1 MEVHA
6 SLKAEEIAFIGPIP
20 ITNSML
26 MAWLAILVLAVFAF
40 FAGRNPQLVPR
51 GAQNVMEAI
60 LEALMSL
67 VENTAGHYARR
78 VFPLIAT
85 LFLFILTANYMN
97 LLPGVGTIWVTN
109 PLLHQEQETHAMPAV
124 PSLPSLVGVAEASS
138 PAAPVAADPPPGGT
152 SSSTEEHH
160 IPETV
165 PLLRAAN
172 ADLNM
177 TLGMGLIAFFFI
189 HASGVYVHGLVG
201 YIRDDLAKPVLLTP
215 IKLVIELFVPVSL
228 SMRLFGNIFGGE
240 MLLTVM
246 NLPFAALPFLI
257 LELLFGFIQA
267 LIFAVLTLIFTAL
280 ATFMPAGHGAG
291 HGDEAHGA
299 APAGAHGEE
308 DAPAA
313 SPGERAPVP
322 AHA

>member
-6 SLKAEEIAFIGPIP
+6 SLKAEEIAYLGPIP

-26 MAWLAILVLAVFAF
+26 MAWLALLVLALFAY
-40 FAGRNPQLVPR
+40 FAGRNPQLVPS
-51 GAQNVMEAI
+51 GAQNVMETI
-60 LEALMSL
+60 LEGLLSL
-67 VENTAGHYARR
+67 VESTAGHYARR
-78 VFPLIAT
+78 IFPLVAT

-97 LLPGVGTIWVTN
+97 LLPGVGTIWVAN
-109 PLLHQEQETHAMPAV
+109 PNLHRGQETHAAPAV
-124 PSLPSLVGVAEASS
+124 SLVRTAEAA
-138 PAAPVAADPPPGGT
+138 PAAADPPGT
-152 SSSTEEHH
+152 ASSSAAEEPHVA
-160 IPETV
+160 ETV

-177 TLGMGLIAFFFI
+177 TLGMGLIAFLFI
-189 HASGVYVHGLVG
+189 HGSGIYIHGLVG

-246 NLPFAALPFLI
+246 NIPLAALPFMI

-267 LIFAVLTLIFTAL
+267 LIFAVLTLIFTSL
-280 ATFMPAGHGAG
+280 ATFLPTG
-291 HGDEAHGA
+291 HGDEAHGGHEA
-299 APAGAHGEE
+299 AHG
-308 DAPAA
+308 DAHGAGRGEPATVA
-313 SPGERAPVP
+313 

>member
-26 MAWLAILVLAVFAF
+26 MAWLAILVLGVFAF

-97 LLPGVGTIWVTN
+97 LLPGVGTIWVVN
-109 PLLHQEQETHAMPAV
+109 PLLSQESHAAPAMPA
-124 PSLPSLVGVAEASS
+124 LPSLVGVAEASS
-138 PAAPVAADPPPGGT
+138 PAAPVAADPPPGGAAGD
-152 SSSTEEHH
+152 EEHH
-160 IPETV
+160 VYPTV

-189 HASGVYVHGLVG
+189 HASGIYVHGLVG

-215 IKLVIELFVPVSL
+215 IKLVIELFVPISL

-280 ATFMPAGHGAG
+280 ATFMPTGHGAG

-308 DAPAA
+308 DARAA

>member
-6 SLKAEEIAFIGPIP
+6 SLRAEEIFFLGPVP

-26 MAWLAILVLAVFAF
+26 MAWLAMLLLGAFAF
-40 FAGRNPQLVPR
+40 VAGRNPQMVPR
-51 GAQNVMEAI
+51 GAQNVFEFA
-60 LEALMSL
+60 LEWLMSL
-67 VENTAGHYARR
+67 VESTAGHYARR

-97 LLPGVGTIWVTN
+97 LLPGVGTISVAN
-109 PLLHQEQETHAMPAV
+109 PRLHHEATAGPA
-124 PSLPSLVGVAEASS
+124 LVSVAEAG
-138 PAAPVAADPPPGGT
+138 PLRADPPPQTGAGA
-152 SSSTEEHH
+152 TEAKHE
-160 IPETV
+160 PETV

-172 ADLNM
+172 ADINM

-189 HASGVYVHGLVG
+189 HASGVAIHGLVG

-246 NLPFAALPFLI
+246 NIPLAALPFMV

-267 LIFAVLTLIFTAL
+267 LIFAVLTLIFTSL
-280 ATFMPAGHGAG
+280 ATSLTTGH
-291 HGDEAHGA
+291 
-299 APAGAHGEE
+299 AGASHGEVS
-308 DAPAA
+308 A
-313 SPGERAPVP
+313 SPGAAHGGPAA

>member
-6 SLKAEEIAFIGPIP
+6 SLKAEEIAYLGPIP

-26 MAWLAILVLAVFAF
+26 MAWLALLVLALFAY
-40 FAGRNPQLVPR
+40 FAGRNPQLVPS
-51 GAQNVMEAI
+51 GAQNVMETI
-60 LEALMSL
+60 LEGLLSL
-67 VENTAGHYARR
+67 VESTAGHYARR
-78 VFPLIAT
+78 IFPLVAT

-97 LLPGVGTIWVTN
+97 LLPGVGTIWVAN
-109 PLLHQEQETHAMPAV
+109 PNLHRGQETHAAPAV
-124 PSLPSLVGVAEASS
+124 SLVRTAEAA
-138 PAAPVAADPPPGGT
+138 PAAADPPGT
-152 SSSTEEHH
+152 ASSSAAEEPHVA
-160 IPETV
+160 ETV

-177 TLGMGLIAFFFI
+177 TLGMGLIAFLFI
-189 HASGVYVHGLVG
+189 HGSGIYVHGLVG
-201 YIRDDLAKPVLLTP
+201 YFRDDLCKPVLLTP

-267 LIFAVLTLIFTAL
+267 LIFAVLTLIFTSL
-280 ATFMPAGHGAG
+280 ATFLPTG
-291 HGDEAHGA
+291 HGDEAHGDHEA
-299 APAGAHGEE
+299 AHGDVHGAGRGE
-308 DAPAA
+308 PATVA
-313 SPGERAPVP
+313 

>member
-1 MEVHA
+1 M
-6 SLKAEEIAFIGPIP
+6 
-20 ITNSML
+20 
-26 MAWLAILVLAVFAF
+26 
-40 FAGRNPQLVPR
+40 
-51 GAQNVMEAI
+51 
-60 LEALMSL
+60 
-67 VENTAGHYARR
+67 
-78 VFPLIAT
+78 
-85 LFLFILTANYMN
+85 
-97 LLPGVGTIWVTN
+97 
-109 PLLHQEQETHAMPAV
+109 
-124 PSLPSLVGVAEASS
+124 
-138 PAAPVAADPPPGGT
+138 AADPPPGGT
-152 SSSTEEHH
+152 SSSAEEHH

-177 TLGMGLIAFFFI
+177 TLGMGLIAFLFI

-215 IKLVIELFVPVSL
+215 IKLVIELFVPISL

-246 NLPFAALPFLI
+246 NLPFAALPFMI

-308 DAPAA
+308 DARAA

>member
-6 SLKAEEIAFIGPIP
+6 SLKAEEIAYLGPVP

-26 MAWLAILVLAVFAF
+26 MAWLALLVLALFAY
-40 FAGRNPQLVPR
+40 FAGRNPQLVPS
-51 GAQNVMEAI
+51 GAQNVMETI
-60 LEALMSL
+60 LEALLSL
-67 VENTAGHYARR
+67 VEGTAGHYARR
-78 VFPLIAT
+78 IFPLVAT

-97 LLPGVGTIWVTN
+97 LLPGVGTIWVAN
-109 PLLHQEQETHAMPAV
+109 PNLHRGQETHAAPAV
-124 PSLPSLVGVAEASS
+124 SLVRTAEAA
-138 PAAPVAADPPPGGT
+138 PAAADPPGT
-152 SSSTEEHH
+152 ASSSAAKEPHVA
-160 IPETV
+160 ETV

-177 TLGMGLIAFFFI
+177 TLGMGLIAFLFI
-189 HASGVYVHGLVG
+189 HGSGIYIHGLVG

-246 NLPFAALPFLI
+246 NIPLAALPFMI

-267 LIFAVLTLIFTAL
+267 LIFAVLTLIFTSL
-280 ATFMPAGHGAG
+280 ATFMPTG
-291 HGDEAHGA
+291 HGDEAHGDHEA
-299 APAGAHGEE
+299 AHG
-308 DAPAA
+308 DAQSAGHGGPATVA
-313 SPGERAPVP
+313 

>member
-6 SLKAEEIAFIGPIP
+6 SLKAEEIAYLGPIP

-26 MAWLAILVLAVFAF
+26 MAWLALLVLAVFAY
-40 FAGRNPQLVPR
+40 FAGRNPKLVPT
-51 GAQNVMEAI
+51 GAQNVMETI
-60 LEALMSL
+60 LEALLSL
-67 VENTAGHYARR
+67 VESTAGHYARR
-78 VFPLIAT
+78 IFPLVAT

-97 LLPGVGTIWVTN
+97 LLPGVGTIWVAN
-109 PLLHQEQETHAMPAV
+109 PNLHHEQETHAAPA
-124 PSLPSLVGVAEASS
+124 LSLVRTAE
-138 PAAPVAADPPPGGT
+138 AAPVAADPPGAT
-152 SSSTEEHH
+152 SGAAAEEHH
-160 IPETV
+160 VAETV

-177 TLGMGLIAFFFI
+177 TLGMGLIAFLFI
-189 HASGVYVHGLVG
+189 HGSGIYIHGLVG

-246 NLPFAALPFLI
+246 NLPLAALPFMI

-267 LIFAVLTLIFTAL
+267 LIFAVLTLIFTSL
-280 ATFMPAGHGAG
+280 ATFLPTG
-291 HGDEAHGA
+291 HGDEAHGDHEA
-299 APAGAHGEE
+299 AHGDVHGAGRGE
-308 DAPAA
+308 PATVA
-313 SPGERAPVP
+313 

>member
-6 SLKAEEIAFIGPIP
+6 SLKAEEIAYLGPIP

-26 MAWLAILVLAVFAF
+26 MAWLAILVLAVFAY

-51 GAQNVMEAI
+51 GAQNIFEFA
-60 LEALMSL
+60 LEALLTL

-97 LLPGVGTIWVTN
+97 LLPGVGTIWVAN
-109 PLLHQEQETHAMPAV
+109 PNLHHETETHAAPAGGGA
-124 PSLPSLVGVAEASS
+124 PLVRVAEA
-138 PAAPVAADPPPGGT
+138 APPPADPAPGAVKTAGT
-152 SSSTEEHH
+152 AAQEEEEHH
-160 IPETV
+160 VPETV

-189 HASGVYVHGLVG
+189 HASGIYVHGLVG

-215 IKLVIELFVPVSL
+215 IKLVIEAFVPISL

-246 NLPFAALPFLI
+246 NLPLAALPFLF

-267 LIFAVLTLIFTAL
+267 LIFSILTLIFTSL
-280 ATFMPAGHGAG
+280 ATFMPAGHG
-291 HGDEAHGA
+291 DEAHGGGHGA
-299 APAGAHGEE
+299 AHGAGHGE
-308 DAPAA
+308 PAA
-313 SPGERAPVP
+313 V

>member
-6 SLKAEEIAFIGPIP
+6 SLRAEEIAYLGPIP

-26 MAWLAILVLAVFAF
+26 MAWLAMLVLGVFAY
-40 FAGRNPQLVPR
+40 FAGRNPQLVPT
-51 GAQNVMEAI
+51 GAQNLLEYV

-67 VENTAGHYARR
+67 VESTAGHYSRR
-78 VFPLIAT
+78 IFPLIAT

-97 LLPGVGTIWVTN
+97 LLPGVGTIVVAN
-109 PLLHQEQETHAMPAV
+109 PNLHHEAAAGF
-124 PSLPSLVGVAEASS
+124 SLVGVAEAGSLAA
-138 PAAPVAADPPPGGT
+138 PAAAETGGAAA
-152 SSSTEEHH
+152 TEEHH
-160 IPETV
+160 VPETV

-189 HASGVYVHGLVG
+189 HGSGIYVHGLVG
-201 YIRDDLAKPVLLTP
+201 YIRDDLAKPLLLTP

-246 NLPFAALPFLI
+246 NLPLAALPFLI

-267 LIFAVLTLIFTAL
+267 LIFAVLTLIFTSL
-280 ATFMPAGHGAG
+280 ATMLPTGHHEGAHDAATEGAG
-291 HGDEAHGA
+291 SHRE
-299 APAGAHGEE
+299 
-308 DAPAA
+308 PAA
-313 SPGERAPVP
+313 VP